1 MSRNDMSLNVKIK
14 MEVLKYED
22 STEYEEAMNSYG

>member
-1 MSRNDMSLNVKIK
+1 MSRNDMSLNVK